1 MAYPD
6 ETGKCG
12 CPCDSFD
19 GIRGIVYS
27 QSFFVISCFDSDR
40 TFNSLSFAYGG
51 KTIRASIDGK
61 LEELERDPV
70 KHKHTDPSFTE
81 GGPGGKGRGMNP

>member
-1 MAYPD
+1 MAYPG
-6 ETGKCG
+6 ETGKRG

-40 TFNSLSFAYGG
+40 PFNSLSFTYGG

-61 LEELERDPV
+61 LDELEPDPL
-70 KHKHTDPSFTE
+70 KHKRTDPSFTE